1 MASISL
7 LKRKAKIG
15 FLIQMG
21 LYLSWGCIVSISVFD
36 WVCIKGWCKKND
48 TTIVKINIAAFSDYN
63 CILYWLVKLIT
74 EFLSFQKA
82 IQTIFI
88 GFIDLVAQI
97 YEHFGIDVF
106 IHFIDF
112 IFWPPTLTVPSS
124 LAAPWDTKTYNTS
137 LERSDYWLLSG

>member
-1 MASISL
+1 MSPPST
-7 LKRKAKIG
+7 
-15 FLIQMG
+15 FLIFELHQHDVPQKNTFFIEN
-21 LYLSWGCIVSISVFD
+21 LDSEEN
-36 WVCIKGWCKKND
+36 KGWCKKND

-112 IFWPPTLTVPSS
+112 IFWPPTLTVRS
-124 LAAPWDTKTYNTS
+124 LAAPWDTETYNTS
-137 LERSDYWLLSG
+137 LERSDVWLLSG